1 MSNEIK
7 SGNVNEHGG
16 SGKNDPNRTTDAPK
30 SGQQSQGSPPRTDKS
45 ATQQGGSDHK
55 SGQQEQ
61 GGSQKDGGATKQSA
75 PRHVADQQSSD
86 RGHKD
91 GHSK

>member
-1 MSNEIK
+1 M
-7 SGNVNEHGG
+7 NEHGG
-16 SGKNDPNRTTDAPK
+16 SGKNDPNRNTDGAK

-55 SGQQEQ
+55 SGQQVQ
-61 GGSQKDGGATKQSA
+61 GGGSQKDGGAIKQSA
-75 PRHVADQQSSD
+75 ARHVADQQPSD
-86 RGHKD
+86 QGHKG